1 MCAETRGKTLH
12 LLKKQAK
19 PVPQM
24 RKRVKRDI
32 YASPRD
38 FQRLHPD
45 FEEQKAEEAE
55 MQVEVELRRD
65 LGYVPAEGGPN
76 QIGNA
81 EDGPVVPDNVA
92 AEQYPGT
99 PSYPDGGGDEIM
111 YQPVTPKRTE
121 AQVARMA
128 SRRGKSKERPP
139 QQ

>member
-1 MCAETRGKTLH
+1 
-12 LLKKQAK
+12 
-19 PVPQM
+19 
-24 RKRVKRDI
+24 
-32 YASPRD
+32 
-38 FQRLHPD
+38 
-45 FEEQKAEEAE
+45 

-99 PSYPDGGGDEIM
+99 PSYPDGGGDEVM
-111 YQPVTPKRTE
+111 YVPVTPRRTE